1 MDAVSDEEQ
10 TLTHAVTR
18 LHRSVQSVQLA
29 TDAPA
34 LAGMRERRERA
45 LRLLESYALPRLA
58 DVEPPLIVVIG
69 GPTGAGKSTL
79 TNSLVGAPVSLSGVL
94 RPTTRQPVMVYNPLD
109 TEALQAVGL
118 VEGGSENHR
127 ADAARWVDLRA
138 VPHPDV
144 ARGLAV
150 IDSPDLDSRVDH
162 NRDLASRLLAV
173 ADMWLFV
180 TTGTDYADALS
191 WGVLAEAAER
201 KVPLA
206 VLLNRLRDNEA
217 MQVRRHLATLLTQAG
232 LAHARMFTLP
242 EMMLIEGRLPVQAI
256 LPLQRWLETSSRAT
270 DRHGPAAPVFDSSL
284 EQAVAAVHAL
294 ADAADDQ
301 VVAARRLR
309 VDVESIFAHARE
321 QVRQRCTDG
330 SLVTEDLA
338 QAWQL
343 ARGPA
348 RGPHNPAH
356 ATPPPSGGLLRRR
369 GRAAQRPQDGVV
381 KVADTLHSAISALLH
396 EQVDLALF
404 RITERWADHPS
415 LTAAQA
421 QDLARPTGDFA
432 RRVDDAVLGWLV
444 RIHARGHADETP
456 PPSSSPEAARSDAIT
471 VAVATLAVE
480 GGPARGSAGVRQE
493 VHAAARRP
501 LAHLTEP
508 QLSALAREAWLDLV
522 AAVNAV
528 ILHDEA
534 RLSNMFDESQ
544 VLPEVAALLREA
556 AEAVTVALAEF
567 GPRPAAG

>member
-1 MDAVSDEEQ
+1 MDVVPDEEQ

-29 TDAPA
+29 PEAPA
-34 LAGMRERRERA
+34 LAGMRARRERA

-118 VEGGSENHR
+118 VGGGTENQR

-242 EMMLIEGRLPVQAI
+242 EMMLIEGRLAVQAI
-256 LPLQRWLETSSRAT
+256 LPLQRWLETASRAT
-270 DRHGPAAPVFDSSL
+270 DRHGPAAPVFDSSV

-321 QVRQRCTDG
+321 QVRQRCTDA

-338 QAWQL
+338 RAWQL

-348 RGPHNPAH
+348 RGPNNPAH
-356 ATPPPSGGLLRRR
+356 AAPPSGGLLRRR
-369 GRAAQRPQDGVV
+369 SRATQRPQDGVV
-381 KVADTLHSAISALLH
+381 KVAETLHSAISALLH

-415 LTAAQA
+415 ITPAQA

-432 RRVDDAVLGWLV
+432 RRVDDAVLGWLTG
-444 RIHARGHADETP
+444 IHARVHAGETP
-456 PPSSSPEAARSDAIT
+456 VPPSSPEVARADPVT

-493 VHAAARRP
+493 VHTAARRP

-508 QLSALAREAWLDLV
+508 QIAALARESWLDLV

-556 AEAVTVALAEF
+556 ADTVTAALH
-567 GPRPAAG
+567 RPEPA